1 MDNAILLLVLLFA
14 GTTLLAWAAI
24 VGSSQAVAAYRN
36 RFTEAAHENLSKMFV
51 FVDTRRVFRVNLLAV
66 IALPALTYLLTGNW
80 ILVVGS
86 VVLAFTAPSYLY
98 KHLAKR
104 RLETIEAGLPDALAQ
119 LAGAMRAGSTLSI
132 AMENLVRETKG
143 PIAQEFALVLKEQ
156 RVGVPLE
163 DALENLST
171 RVGSENVDLVVAAA
185 LVAKDVGGN
194 LAEILDRL
202 SRTLREKIAME
213 GKIKALT
220 AQGKLQGWVVG
231 LLPVGL
237 ILVLS
242 QMEPYAIQALLS
254 TVGGWIWL
262 GLLILLEVMGLWMI
276 RKIVAIDV

>member
-80 ILVVGS
+80 ILVAGS
-86 VVLAFTAPSYLY
+86 VVLAFAAPSYLY

-104 RLETIEAGLPDALAQ
+104 RLDTIEAGLPDALAQ

-143 PIAQEFALVLKEQ
+143 PISQEFALVLKEQ

-171 RVGSENVDLVVAAA
+171 RIGSENVDLVVAAA

-254 TVGGWIWL
+254 TVGGWVWL
-262 GLLILLEVMGLWMI
+262 SLLILLEVMGLWMI

>member
-24 VGSSQAVAAYRN
+24 VGSSQAVAAYKT
-36 RFTEAAHENLSKMFV
+36 RFTEAAQENLSKMFV
-51 FVDTRRVFRVNLLAV
+51 FVDTRRVFRMNVLAV
-66 IALPALTYLLTGNW
+66 IAFPGATYLLTGNW
-80 ILVVGS
+80 ILTASS
-86 VVLAFTAPSYLY
+86 VVLAFAAPSRLY
-98 KHLAKR
+98 KYLAKR
-104 RLETIEAGLPDALAQ
+104 RLESIEAGLPDALAQ

-262 GLLILLEVMGLWMI
+262 SLLILLELMGLWMI